1 MWKLKF
7 SNGWE
12 TSENDHVGRQYWEYD
27 TNLNP
32 SKEEKS
38 QIQSFCNEFYKNRF
52 QVKHSSDLLMRLQ
65 LRKENSGGEVKL
77 PSQIKIRSEEEIN
90 EEAIESTLRRAI
102 RFYST
107 IQTQDGF
114 WPGDYGGPL
123 FLLPALVIG
132 LSVTK
137 ALDVVL
143 SLHHQHEMCRYLYNH
158 QNEDGGWGLHI
169 EGNST
174 MLCTVLSYV
183 SLRLLGEKIDGRDG
197 ALLEAR
203 RWILD
208 RGGATSIPSWGKT
221 WLSVLGVY
229 EWEGN
234 NPLPPEIWLL
244 PYFLPFHPGRMWCHS
259 RMIYLPMSYL
269 YGERFVGQISPIIMS
284 LRQELYTCP
293 YSTIDWNRSRNL
305 CAKEDLYS
313 PNSKIQD
320 MLWNSIHKFGEPL
333 LKKWPLSKLRQKA
346 LDHVIKHI
354 HYEDENTHY
363 LCLGPVSK
371 VLNMV
376 CCWAE
381 DSNSEAFRRHISK
394 IKDYLWLAEDGMKMQ
409 GYNGSQLWDV
419 VFAVQAIV
427 ATDLVEEYGSVL
439 KKAHNFI
446 KNSQIRNNGV
456 RDDNPSKWYRHVS
469 MGGWPFSTPDNAW
482 PVSDCTSEALKV
494 AILLSQMPPTM
505 VGEPIDVHKLYDT
518 VDLILSLQN
527 SNGGFASYE
536 LTRSYPWLE
545 MFNPAE
551 IFGDV
556 MIDYQYVE
564 CSSAAIQ
571 GLKAFMKLH
580 PGYRKKDIQTCI
592 AKAANFI
599 ETIQQSDGSWYG
611 SWGICYTYGTW
622 FGIKG
627 LVACGRTYDNSKCI
641 RKATEFLLSKQLK
654 SGGWGESY
662 LSAHHKVYTD
672 LKDRKSHIV
681 NTSWALLSL
690 IQTGQAQRDPSPLHR
705 AATVLIN
712 SQLDD
717 GDFPQQEIMGVFN
730 KSCMISYSAYRN
742 IFPIWAL
749 GEYRVRVLQLR
760 EK

>member
-1 MWKLKF
+1 MWKLKV
-7 SNGWE
+7 SEGWE
-12 TSENDHVGRQYWEYD
+12 TSENDHVGRQYWKFD
-27 TNLNP
+27 TNLTP
-32 SKEEKS
+32 SEEEKA
-38 QIQSFCNEFYKNRF
+38 QIQKFCNEFYRNRF
-52 QVKHSSDLLMRLQ
+52 RAKHSSDLLMRFQ
-65 LRKENSGGEVKL
+65 LRKENNGDEVKL
-77 PSQIKIRSEEEIN
+77 PRQIKITSEEEIN
-90 EEAIESTLRRAI
+90 EEAIEKTLRRGI

-107 IQTQDGF
+107 LQTQDGF

-137 ALDVVL
+137 ALDVAI
-143 SLHHQHEMCRYLYNH
+143 SCHHRYEMCRYLYNH

-174 MLCTVLSYV
+174 MLCTALSYV
-183 SLRLLGEKIDGRDG
+183 SLRLLGEKMDGRDG
-197 ALLEAR
+197 ALLKAR

-234 NPLPPEIWLL
+234 NPLPPEMWLFPYSL
-244 PYFLPFHPGRMWCHS
+244 PLHPGRMWCHS

-269 YGERFVGQISPIIMS
+269 YGKRFVGSISSIILS
-284 LRQELYTCP
+284 LRRELYTCP
-293 YSTIDWNRSRNL
+293 YHKIDWNLSRNL
-305 CAKEDLYS
+305 CAKEDLYT
-313 PNSKIQD
+313 PHSKIQD
-320 MLWNSIHKFGEPL
+320 VLWNSIHKFGEPL

-346 LDHVIKHI
+346 LDFVIQHI

-376 CCWAE
+376 CCWVE
-381 DSNSEAFRRHISK
+381 DPNSEAFRRHIPRV
-394 IKDYLWLAEDGMKMQ
+394 KDYLWLAEDGMKMQ

-419 VFAVQAIV
+419 VFAVQAIL
-427 ATDLVEEYGSVL
+427 ATDLVDEYGSVL

-446 KNSQIRNNGV
+446 KNSQRKRNGIK
-456 RDDNPSKWYRHVS
+456 DDNNPSIWYRLIS
-469 MGGWPFSTPDNAW
+469 KGGWPFSTPDNAW
-482 PVSDCTSEALKV
+482 PVSDCTAEALKV
-494 AILLSQMPPTM
+494 AILLSQMPTTM
-505 VGEPIDVHKLYDT
+505 VGEPIDVHNLYDA

-545 MFNPAE
+545 MLNPAE
-551 IFGDV
+551 IFADV

-564 CSSAAIQ
+564 CTSAVIQ

-592 AKAANFI
+592 SKAAHFI
-599 ETIQQSDGSWYG
+599 ETIQLSDGSWYG

-627 LVACGRTYDNSKCI
+627 LVASGRTYANSECI
-641 RKATEFLLSKQLK
+641 RKATQFLLSKQLK

-672 LKDRKSHIV
+672 LKDGKSHIV
-681 NTSWALLSL
+681 NTSWVLLAL
-690 IQTGQAQRDPSPLHR
+690 IQTDQAQRDPSPLHR
-705 AATVLIN
+705 AAMVLIN
-712 SQLDD
+712 SQMDD

-749 GEYRVRVLQLR
+749 GEYRTRVLQL
-760 EK
+760 